1 MPTPLRL
8 LLVDDEAPARRRLAE
23 VLSDCATTLPVQIMG
38 ETDNG
43 LDALRLLQ
51 KLPVDALLLDIRM
64 PGMDGIEVA
73 QHLQKLHHPPAV
85 IFTTAYDTY
94 ACQAFE
100 VNAVDYLMK
109 PVRAERLKAALGKA
123 HALSQ
128 VAIDALRQAH
138 PKPRSHL
145 SLTEKG
151 RMVLIPV
158 NDILYLKAE
167 AKYVTVRTQ
176 VREFLIEESLI
187 RLESEFAEKFIR
199 IHRNCLVARN
209 RVAEIGKQPGEQE
222 AHYLRLSGLNE
233 KLAVSRRQ
241 YSNLREALGG

>member
-1 MPTPLRL
+1 M
-8 LLVDDEAPARRRLAE
+8 LVDDEAPARRRLAE
-23 VLSDCATTLPVQIMG
+23 VLSDCALTLPIQIVG
-38 ETDNG
+38 EADNG
-43 LDALRLLQ
+43 VDALGLLQ

-73 QHLQKLHHPPAV
+73 QHLQRLHRPPAV

-109 PVRAERLKAALGKA
+109 PVRAERLKVALSKA
-123 HALSQ
+123 RTLSQ
-128 VAIDALRQAH
+128 VALDALRQAH
-138 PKPRSHL
+138 PKARSHL

-158 NDILYLKAE
+158 DDIIYLKAE
-167 AKYVTVRTQ
+167 AKYVTVKTLA
-176 VREFLIEESLI
+176 REFLIEESLI
-187 RLESEFAEKFIR
+187 RLESEFGEKFIR
-199 IHRNCLVARN
+199 IHRNCLVARE
-209 RVAEIGKQPGEQE
+209 RVAEIGKQAGEQD
-222 AHYLRLSGLNE
+222 AHYLRLSGLDD

-241 YSNLREALGG
+241 YSILREALGD

>member
-1 MPTPLRL
+1 M
-8 LLVDDEAPARRRLAE
+8 LVDDEAPARRRLAE
-23 VLSDCATTLPVQIMG
+23 VLSDCALTLPIQIVG
-38 ETDNG
+38 EADNG

-73 QHLQKLHHPPAV
+73 QHLQKLHRPPAV

-109 PVRAERLKAALGKA
+109 PVRAERLRAALSKA
-123 HALSQ
+123 RTLSQ
-128 VAIDALRQAH
+128 TALDALRQAH
-138 PKPRSHL
+138 PKARSHL

-158 NDILYLKAE
+158 DDIVYLKAE
-167 AKYVTVRTQ
+167 AKYVTVKTLA
-176 VREFLIEESLI
+176 REFLIEESLI
-187 RLESEFAEKFIR
+187 RLESEFGEKFIR
-199 IHRNCLVARN
+199 IHRNCLVARE
-209 RVAEIGKQPGEQE
+209 RVAEIGKQAGEQD
-222 AHYLRLSGLNE
+222 AHYLRLSGLDD

-241 YSNLREALGG
+241 YSILREALGD